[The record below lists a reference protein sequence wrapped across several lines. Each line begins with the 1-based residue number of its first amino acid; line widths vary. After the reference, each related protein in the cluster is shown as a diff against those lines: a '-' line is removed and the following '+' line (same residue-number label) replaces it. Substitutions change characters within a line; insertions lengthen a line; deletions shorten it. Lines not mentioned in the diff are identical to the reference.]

1 MQGFRRLWF
10 DTVVYDAR
18 TLRFLADMAGPDRL
32 LMGTDLPFAIAEME
46 PVRLVDACGFT
57 PHERAAIL
65 GDTAAALFGIPSA
78 AARAAE

>member
-1 MQGFRRLWF
+1 
-10 DTVVYDAR
+10 
-18 TLRFLADMAGPDRL
+18 
-32 LMGTDLPFAIAEME
+32 MGTDLPFAIAEME